1 MSLSN
6 IVEGKANSIALSGGG
21 AQTEPPQYLGSAPVF
36 ARPGEPEPNC
46 VVGERLQ
53 PPQARPHREAS
64 RTLVEAREY
73 GLSMP
78 EALDLTPDEIAAG
91 AGVPPESP
99 PDRRRRPKRA
109 SKSRTPAEGFGACV
123 GLSHLRHLGGGPAL

>member
-1 MSLSN
+1 MR
-6 IVEGKANSIALSGGG
+6 SGGG
-21 AQTEPPQYLGSAPVF
+21 MQAVPEQRAAHAPMF

-46 VVGERLQ
+46 FVGERLQ
-53 PPQARPHREAS
+53 APQFRPRRAAS
-64 RTLVEAREY
+64 RTLAEAREY

-99 PDRRRRPKRA
+99 PDQR
-109 SKSRTPAEGFGACV
+109 
-123 GLSHLRHLGGGPAL
+123 

>member
-1 MSLSN
+1 MSASN
-6 IVEGKANSIALSGGG
+6 IVAGKQNSIKQSGGG

-36 ARPGEPEPNC
+36 ARSRNEPEPNC

-53 PPQARPHREAS
+53 PPQSRPRREAS
-64 RTLVEAREY
+64 RTLAEAREY

-109 SKSRTPAEGFGACV
+109 SKS
-123 GLSHLRHLGGGPAL
+123 

>member
-6 IVEGKANSIALSGGG
+6 IVAGKQNSIEVSGGG

-36 ARPGEPEPNC
+36 ARSRNEPEPNC

-53 PPQARPHREAS
+53 PPQARPRREAS
-64 RTLVEAREY
+64 RTLAEAQEH

-78 EALDLTPDEIAAG
+78 EALDLSAEEI

-99 PDRRRRPKRA
+99 PYQRRRPKRA
-109 SKSRTPAEGFGACV
+109 SKS
-123 GLSHLRHLGGGPAL
+123 

>member
-1 MSLSN
+1 MSASN
-6 IVEGKANSIALSGGG
+6 IVAGKQNSIEASGGG

-36 ARPGEPEPNC
+36 ARSRNEPEPNC

-64 RTLVEAREY
+64 RTLAEAREI

-78 EALDLTPDEIAAG
+78 EALDLTPDEVQAFG
-91 AGVPPESP
+91 EPPESA
-99 PDRRRRPKRA
+99 PDQRRRTKRG
-109 SKSRTPAEGFGACV
+109 SRE
-123 GLSHLRHLGGGPAL
+123 